1 MAKHASNS
9 NLRLQ
14 NVFNGDWRTEA
25 QYHSSVCNRQFP
37 NSRPIYSTGSQ
48 TRVRKTFEFFIE
60 VLGVKQFIEM
70 TFSNH
75 LVMKLSSSI
84 IEMYEN

>member
-25 QYHSSVCNRQFP
+25 QYHSSVCNGQF
-37 NSRPIYSTGSQ
+37 STGSQ

-75 LVMKLSSSI
+75 LVMKMSSSI
-84 IEMYEN
+84 IENYEN